1 MKKLFYSLALI
12 LFATIAHAGSVRLYN
27 DTSFP
32 LTAEVLSADG
42 KTLGKKEVNE
52 HQTVTWEGGWSGST
66 TGSETP
72 YTVRWFCKVGGKAY
86 SLCSNVGTGAMV
98 ATYMKEKGLEHKI
111 ELIRNKKRCRKLKNM
126 YNAIHSCDDNEIIFQ
141 LDGDDWLAHE
151 HVFSAISDV

>member
-98 ATYMKEKGLEHKI
+98 AASVSSCFLNTLEKKTIRTFIVRRMRKEVPVL
-111 ELIRNKKRCRKLKNM
+111 
-126 YNAIHSCDDNEIIFQ
+126 HS
-141 LDGDDWLAHE
+141 L
-151 HVFSAISDV
+151 VST